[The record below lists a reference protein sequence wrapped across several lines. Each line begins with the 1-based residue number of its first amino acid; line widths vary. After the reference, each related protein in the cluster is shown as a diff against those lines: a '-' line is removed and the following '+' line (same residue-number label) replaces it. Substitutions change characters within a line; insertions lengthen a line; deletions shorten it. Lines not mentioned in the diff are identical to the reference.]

1 MYSRKKIKKRHKICY
16 NNFAGFDFM
25 FSRFEVSILKS
36 NQIFK
41 YISDRLSVVFLYVLI
56 MITFMMIPFI
66 LIERTDG
73 VITIEERIDII
84 ALFKDQMIPL
94 NPNYID
100 GKLLIEDGFS
110 FSYSFFEFSN
120 QASNNPVSISV
131 RFLEDNIQF
140 FVSDM
145 MYESITYETLIKT
158 YGISLD
164 QTSIDPLRFAS
175 LTVSWLNDLPVIVS
189 IYYISLTLSVI
200 LEYLFITLIFTVMM
214 RFNKK
219 QTIKFGSHFKVG
231 LYLTTIYGASQLLL
245 MLFQV
250 YSFGFISFLLTYII
264 YVRAYRMKGL
274 SYE

>member
-1 MYSRKKIKKRHKICY
+1 
-16 NNFAGFDFM
+16 M

-41 YISDRLSVVFLYVLI
+41 YISDRLSVVFLYVSI

-100 GKLLIEDGFS
+100 GELLIEDGFS

>member
-1 MYSRKKIKKRHKICY
+1 
-16 NNFAGFDFM
+16 
-25 FSRFEVSILKS
+25 
-36 NQIFK
+36 
-41 YISDRLSVVFLYVLI
+41 
-56 MITFMMIPFI
+56 
-66 LIERTDG
+66 
-73 VITIEERIDII
+73 
-84 ALFKDQMIPL
+84 
-94 NPNYID
+94 
-100 GKLLIEDGFS
+100 
-110 FSYSFFEFSN
+110 
-120 QASNNPVSISV
+120 
-131 RFLEDNIQF
+131 
-140 FVSDM
+140 M
-145 MYESITYETLIKT
+145 MYESIAYETLIKT

-189 IYYISLTLSVI
+189 IYYISRTLSVI

>member
-1 MYSRKKIKKRHKICY
+1 
-16 NNFAGFDFM
+16 
-25 FSRFEVSILKS
+25 
-36 NQIFK
+36 
-41 YISDRLSVVFLYVLI
+41 
-56 MITFMMIPFI
+56 
-66 LIERTDG
+66 
-73 VITIEERIDII
+73 
-84 ALFKDQMIPL
+84 
-94 NPNYID
+94 
-100 GKLLIEDGFS
+100 
-110 FSYSFFEFSN
+110 
-120 QASNNPVSISV
+120 
-131 RFLEDNIQF
+131 
-140 FVSDM
+140 

-200 LEYLFITLIFTVMM
+200 IEYLFITLIFTVMM

-219 QTIKFGSHFKVG
+219 QTIKFRSHFKVG
-231 LYLTTIYGASQLLL
+231 LYLTTIYGVSQLLL